1 MIHWDDPLQR
11 SSIRCDFSLWLV
23 EWPFETLESPGGP
36 GSEFIKQLI
45 LDYLVIIKLELEP
58 TQPKIFQTQTQFLE
72 F

>member
-11 SSIRCDFSLWLV
+11 EIIYSVWL
-23 EWPFETLESPGGP
+23 EPLIGRMAIQESPGGP

-58 TQPKIFQTQTQFLE
+58 TQPKSFQTQTQFSE